1 MRWFVSLF
9 TREYSLGRASL
20 VIFISSSFWGV
31 LWMPMRHVE
40 SMGVSSLWV
49 VTMFHFLPALAMLP
63 LILSIP
69 NASREDWMRASIAGL
84 LVGAGFVFY
93 ALGLIVSSVT
103 KTVVLFYMTP
113 IWSTIFAY
121 FVINE
126 RVGLARWFAIFGGIS
141 GCGLVMDLNNQAI
154 HFNQADLLGLFSGI
168 FWALGSVTVRRFNK
182 INFLHVTFLQY
193 LLGGIMAFGA
203 VLYIGN
209 PTPTVDA
216 FLRAAPI
223 AFLTS
228 ALIFLPTALL
238 VFRIMQY
245 VSPGLVGILML
256 SEALVAA
263 LSAAIWLRETLFLSQ
278 WLGVITILTTGV
290 LIGFHEGKVKVT
302 KQAD

>member
-1 MRWFVSLF
+1 MR
-9 TREYSLGRASL
+9 Y
-20 VIFISSSFWGV
+20 
-31 LWMPMRHVE
+31 VE
-40 SMGVSSLWV
+40 SMGFSSLWV

-69 NASREDWMRASIAGL
+69 NASREDWIRASIAGS

-126 RVGLARWFAIFGGIS
+126 KFVLARWLAIFGGIS
-141 GCGLVMDLNNQAI
+141 GCALVMEFNGQSI

-168 FWALGSVTVRRFNK
+168 FWALGSVTVRRFHK

-193 LLGGIMAFGA
+193 LFGGLMVVGA
-203 VLYIGN
+203 VLYIGDPI
-209 PTPTVDA
+209 PTFDA
-216 FLRAAPI
+216 FLKATPI

-256 SEALVAA
+256 SEALIAA
-263 LSAAIWLRETLFLSQ
+263 LSAAIWLEETLSQSQ

-290 LIGFHEGKVKVT
+290 LIGFHEGKSKNT
-302 KQAD
+302 KKAV

>member
-1 MRWFVSLF
+1 MR
-9 TREYSLGRASL
+9 Y
-20 VIFISSSFWGV
+20 
-31 LWMPMRHVE
+31 VE

-49 VTMFHFLPALAMLP
+49 VTIFHFLPALAMLP

-69 NASREDWMRASIAGL
+69 NASRQDWARASIAGL

-126 RVGLARWFAIFGGIS
+126 RVGLARWLAIFGGIF
-141 GCGLVMDLNNQAI
+141 GCALIMDLKGQTI
-154 HFNQADLLGLFSGI
+154 QFNAADLLGLFSGV

-182 INFLHVTFLQY
+182 TNFLHVTFLQY
-193 LLGGIMAFGA
+193 LFGGFMVFGA
-203 VLYIGN
+203 VLYIGD

-263 LSAAIWLRETLFLSQ
+263 LSAAIWLGETLSLSQ

-290 LIGFHEGKVKVT
+290 LIGFHEGKAKDT
-302 KQAD
+302 KQAN

>member
-1 MRWFVSLF
+1 
-9 TREYSLGRASL
+9 
-20 VIFISSSFWGV
+20 
-31 LWMPMRHVE
+31 MRHVE

-49 VTMFHFLPALAMLP
+49 VTMFHFLPALVMLP
-63 LILSIP
+63 LIFSIP
-69 NASREDWMRASIAGL
+69 NASREDWIRASIAGL

-113 IWSTIFAY
+113 IWSTVFAY
-121 FVINE
+121 FVIKE
-126 RVGLARWFAIFGGIS
+126 RVGLARWLAIFGGIS
-141 GCGLVMDLNNQAI
+141 GCALVMDLNNQKI
-154 HFNQADLLGLFSGI
+154 YFNAADLLGLFSGI

-182 INFLHVTFLQY
+182 TNFLHVTFLQY
-193 LLGGIMAFGA
+193 LFGGFMAFGA

-209 PTPTVDA
+209 PTPTIDA
-216 FLRAAPI
+216 FLKAVPI

-256 SEALVAA
+256 SEALIAA
-263 LSAAIWLRETLFLSQ
+263 LSAAIWLGETLSLLQ

-290 LIGFHEGKVKVT
+290 LIGFHEGKGKNT
-302 KQAD
+302 QQAD

>member
-1 MRWFVSLF
+1 
-9 TREYSLGRASL
+9 
-20 VIFISSSFWGV
+20 
-31 LWMPMRHVE
+31 MRHVE

-126 RVGLARWFAIFGGIS
+126 RVGLARWFAILGGIS
-141 GCGLVMDLNNQAI
+141 GCALVMDLNSRSI
-154 HFNQADLLGLFSGI
+154 HFNQADLLGLFSGV

-182 INFLHVTFLQY
+182 INFLHVTFFAVFTWRY
-193 LLGGIMAFGA
+193 HGA
-203 VLYIGN
+203 W
-209 PTPTVDA
+209 
-216 FLRAAPI
+216 
-223 AFLTS
+223 S
-228 ALIFLPTALL
+228 
-238 VFRIMQY
+238 
-245 VSPGLVGILML
+245 GLVH
-256 SEALVAA
+256 
-263 LSAAIWLRETLFLSQ
+263 W
-278 WLGVITILTTGV
+278 
-290 LIGFHEGKVKVT
+290 
-302 KQAD
+302 

>member
-1 MRWFVSLF
+1 MR
-9 TREYSLGRASL
+9 Y
-20 VIFISSSFWGV
+20 
-31 LWMPMRHVE
+31 VE

-141 GCGLVMDLNNQAI
+141 GCALVMNLNSQSIN
-154 HFNQADLLGLFSGI
+154 FNQADLLGLFSGI
-168 FWALGSVTVRRFNK
+168 FLGS
-182 INFLHVTFLQY
+182 
-193 LLGGIMAFGA
+193 GFGH
-203 VLYIGN
+203 G
-209 PTPTVDA
+209 
-216 FLRAAPI
+216 
-223 AFLTS
+223 S
-228 ALIFLPTALL
+228 AI
-238 VFRIMQY
+238 
-245 VSPGLVGILML
+245 
-256 SEALVAA
+256 
-263 LSAAIWLRETLFLSQ
+263 
-278 WLGVITILTTGV
+278 
-290 LIGFHEGKVKVT
+290 
-302 KQAD
+302 

>member
-1 MRWFVSLF
+1 MR
-9 TREYSLGRASL
+9 Y
-20 VIFISSSFWGV
+20 
-31 LWMPMRHVE
+31 VE
-40 SMGVSSLWV
+40 TMGVSSLWV

-63 LILSIP
+63 VIFSAQ
-69 NASREDWMRASIAGL
+69 NASREDWIRAAIAGL

-126 RVGLARWFAIFGGIS
+126 RVGFARWLAIFGGIS
-141 GCGLVMDLNNQAI
+141 GCTLVMNLNGQSI
-154 HFNQADLLGLFSGI
+154 HFDTADLLGLFSGI

-182 INFLHVTFLQY
+182 TNFLHVTFLQY
-193 LLGGIMAFGA
+193 LFGGFMAVGA
-203 VLYIGN
+203 VLYFGD

-228 ALIFLPTALL
+228 ALIFLPTALP
-238 VFRIMQY
+238 
-245 VSPGLVGILML
+245 VSYTHLTLPTN
-256 SEALVAA
+256 
-263 LSAAIWLRETLFLSQ
+263 RE
-278 WLGVITILTTGV
+278 V
-290 LIGFHEGKVKVT
+290 
-302 KQAD
+302 

>member
-1 MRWFVSLF
+1 M
-9 TREYSLGRASL
+9 
-20 VIFISSSFWGV
+20 IF
-31 LWMPMRHVE
+31 
-40 SMGVSSLWV
+40 
-49 VTMFHFLPALAMLP
+49 
-63 LILSIP
+63 SIT
-69 NASREDWMRASIAGL
+69 NASREDWARASIAGL

-141 GCGLVMDLNNQAI
+141 GCALVMDLNGQTIQLNA
-154 HFNQADLLGLFSGI
+154 ADLLGLFSGI
-168 FWALGSVTVRRFNK
+168 FWALGSVVVRRFNK

-193 LLGGIMAFGA
+193 LFGGFMVIGA
-203 VLYIGN
+203 VLYIGD
-209 PTPTVDA
+209 PTPTLDA

-256 SEALVAA
+256 SEALIAA
-263 LSAAIWLRETLFLSQ
+263 LSAAIWLEETLSQPQ

-290 LIGFHEGKVKVT
+290 LIGFHEGKSKSIKKAV
-302 KQAD
+302 

>member
-1 MRWFVSLF
+1 MTWFLTLF
-9 TREYSLGRASL
+9 TKEYSLSRALL

-31 LWMPMRHVE
+31 LWVPMRHVE
-40 SMGVSSLWV
+40 SMGISSLWV
-49 VTMFHFLPALAMLP
+49 VTIFHFLPALAMLP

-69 NASREDWMRASIAGL
+69 NASGQDWARASIAGL

-126 RVGLARWFAIFGGIS
+126 RVGLARWLAIFGGIF
-141 GCGLVMDLNNQAI
+141 GCALVMDLNGQTI
-154 HFNQADLLGLFSGI
+154 HFNTADLLGLFSGI

-193 LLGGIMAFGA
+193 LFGGVMAVGA
-203 VLYIGN
+203 VIYIGDS
-209 PTPTVDA
+209 TPAVDTL
-216 FLRAAPI
+216 LRAAPV

-245 VSPGLVGILML
+245 VSPALVGILML

-263 LSAAIWLRETLFLSQ
+263 LSAAIWLGETLSLSQ
-278 WLGVITILTTGV
+278 WLGVITILITGV
-290 LIGFHEGKVKVT
+290 LIGFHESAAKHT
-302 KQAD
+302 KKAD

>member
-1 MRWFVSLF
+1 MTWLISLF
-9 TREYSLGRASL
+9 TREYSLGRAL
-20 VIFISSSFWGV
+20 LIIFISSSFWGV

-40 SMGVSSLWV
+40 SMGLSSLWV
-49 VTMFHFLPALAMLP
+49 VTMFHFFPAIVMLP
-63 LILSIP
+63 MIFSTT
-69 NASREDWMRASIAGL
+69 NASHEDWFRASIAGL

-121 FVINE
+121 FVIKE
-126 RVGLARWFAIFGGIS
+126 RVGLARWLAIFGGIA
-141 GCGLVMDLNNQAI
+141 GCALVMDVNGQTI
-154 HFNQADLLGLFSGI
+154 HFNAADLLGLFSGI
-168 FWALGSVTVRRFNK
+168 FWALGSVAVRRFNK

-193 LLGGIMAFGA
+193 LFGGFMVLGA
-203 VLYIGN
+203 VLYIGD
-209 PTPTVDA
+209 PTPTVDV

-228 ALIFLPTALL
+228 ALIFLPTALF

-256 SEALVAA
+256 SEALIAA
-263 LSAAIWLRETLFLSQ
+263 LSAAIWLEETLSQSQ
-278 WLGVITILTTGV
+278 WLGVITILTIGV
-290 LIGFHEGKVKVT
+290 LIGFHEGKSKDR
-302 KQAD
+302 KKAD